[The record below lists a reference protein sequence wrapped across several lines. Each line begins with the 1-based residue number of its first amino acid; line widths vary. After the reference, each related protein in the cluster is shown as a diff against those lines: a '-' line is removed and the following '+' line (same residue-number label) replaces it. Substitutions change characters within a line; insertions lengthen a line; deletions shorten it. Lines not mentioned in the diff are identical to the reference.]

1 MSLAAA
7 IVALRSHLGRFA
19 RQSDGVSAIEFALV
33 LPFMLLMYI
42 GSVELGDGLAIEFKV
57 TETARTVT
65 DLASQQLSIDP
76 AAMTGILGASQKI
89 VAPYPPTNMVM
100 TLSEVATN
108 AQGQGTI
115 TWSCSLNGTAH
126 PIGAAVTLPVALQ
139 TANISLL
146 WGEVTYPYTPQLG
159 YVITGT
165 VNIYENAYF
174 YPRLVTSV
182 PLPQGC

>member
-1 MSLAAA
+1 MRLAAA
-7 IVALRSHLGRFA
+7 IVALRSRLGHFA
-19 RQSDGVSAIEFALV
+19 RQNEGVSAIEFALV

-57 TETARTVT
+57 TEVARTVT

-76 AAMTGILGASQKI
+76 AAMTGILGASAKI
-89 VAPYPPTNMVM
+89 VAPYPPTNLVM
-100 TLSEVATN
+100 TLSEVSTN
-108 AQGQGTI
+108 GQGQGTI
-115 TWSCSLNGTAH
+115 TWSCSLNGTGHA
-126 PIGAAVTLPVALQ
+126 IGSSVTLPVALQ

-146 WGEVTYPYTPQLG
+146 WGEATYPYTPQLG
-159 YVITGT
+159 YVVTGT
-165 VNIYENAYF
+165 VDIYETAYF

>member
-1 MSLAAA
+1 M
-7 IVALRSHLGRFA
+7 RG
-19 RQSDGVSAIEFALV
+19 QNEGVSAIEFALV

-57 TETARTVT
+57 TEVARTVT

-76 AAMTGILGASQKI
+76 AAMTGILGASAKI
-89 VAPYPPTNMVM
+89 VAPYPPTNLVM
-100 TLSEVATN
+100 TLSEVSTN
-108 AQGQGTI
+108 GQGQGTI
-115 TWSCSLNGTAH
+115 TWSCSLNGTGHA
-126 PIGAAVTLPVALQ
+126 IGSSVTLPVALQ

-146 WGEVTYPYTPQLG
+146 WGEATYPYTPQLG
-159 YVITGT
+159 YVVTGT
-165 VNIYENAYF
+165 VDIYETAYF

>member
-1 MSLAAA
+1 MRLAAA
-7 IVALRSHLGRFA
+7 IIALRSRLGHFA
-19 RQSDGVSAIEFALV
+19 RQNEGVSAIEFALV

-57 TETARTVT
+57 TEVARTVT

-76 AAMTGILGASQKI
+76 AAMTGILGASAKI
-89 VAPYPPTNMVM
+89 VAPYPPTNLVM
-100 TLSEVATN
+100 TLSEVSTN
-108 AQGQGTI
+108 GQGQGTI
-115 TWSCSLNGTAH
+115 TWSCSLNGTGHA
-126 PIGAAVTLPVALQ
+126 IGSSVTLPVALQ

-146 WGEVTYPYTPQLG
+146 WGEATYPYTPQLG
-159 YVITGT
+159 YVVTGT
-165 VNIYENAYF
+165 VDIYETAYF